1 MEDQPLSEFDTIT
14 VGGGAMTAAA
24 PDFDPMLLS
33 VLSSRFGAI
42 LREMSNCVLR
52 ASKSGVIKIARRHV
66 LRDPHLRPPAGLH
79 RGVYSGA
86 RGGH

>member
-33 VLSSRFGAI
+33 VLGLPGGPA
-42 LREMSNCVLR
+42 
-52 ASKSGVIKIARRHV
+52 ASAPSCAR
-66 LRDPHLRPPAGLH
+66 
-79 RGVYSGA
+79 
-86 RGGH
+86 

>member
-1 MEDQPLSEFDTIT
+1 MS
-14 VGGGAMTAAA
+14 AA

-52 ASKSGVIKIARRHV
+52 ASKSGVIKIARAAR
-66 LRDPHLRPPAGLH
+66 RRP
-79 RGVYSGA
+79 
-86 RGGH
+86 